1 MYHMHHSGIGCLSF
15 QGDAGKPRNGSH
27 PIQILGW
34 RSLSGKVTHKVAHN
48 DASISERNLK
58 ADSDHDQGRLPH
70 CHRINRTFWVMHN
83 HSEIVRKCIVY

>member
-1 MYHMHHSGIGCLSF
+1 MHHSGIGCLSF

-58 ADSDHDQGRLPH
+58 ADSDHDQESFHIVIGSIARSGLCTITPRL
-70 CHRINRTFWVMHN
+70 FASV
-83 HSEIVRKCIVY
+83 